1 MITAQEAIERLR
13 QGNHRFATGEL
24 DNSRSRSPARR
35 AQLAAGQ
42 APFAAILGCSDSR
55 VPLELL
61 FDQGLGD
68 LFVMRVAGN
77 IVTNSELGSIEFTV
91 AEFDTPLVVVLGHSN
106 CGAVTGAAQP
116 PDATMPP
123 ALRSIVEQIR
133 PAVDDVRAHGGED
146 EHADLINNAVRAN
159 VRRSVAQLGRES
171 ELLKS
176 RVEQGK
182 LAIVGAKYR
191 LDLGEVEF
199 FEPLPPT

>member
-1 MITAQEAIERLR
+1 MISAQEAIERLR
-13 QGNHRFATGEL
+13 QGNRRFATGEL

-35 AQLAAGQ
+35 ARLAAGQ

-116 PDATMPP
+116 PDETMPP